1 MPRVKFQV
9 PDDLTKDLADASKR
23 IYKAH
28 LNKIAAAGYKTREE
42 LLTHQKEVC
51 KVIFDLVD
59 SKFKRRVFLSAVF
72 WILHEVD
79 LKDKQVYY
87 DEFQKCKNVKG
98 VDY

>member
-9 PDDLTKDLADASKR
+9 PDDLTKAISESTKA
-23 IYKAH
+23 IYKTR

-51 KVIFDLVD
+51 KLIFDLED
-59 SKFKRRVFLSAVF
+59 GKHKRRVYLSAVF
-72 WILHEVD
+72 WILHNQD
-79 LKDKQVYY
+79 LDEKRTYY
-87 DEFQKCKNVKG
+87 DEFQKCKDVKG